1 MLVLCLNSFFFFFK
15 KKKGFHTRFE
25 LVLFLKKKKKFVGAG
40 IFGLV
45 SILMQRQ
52 AGELVGMS
60 ALTGFATL
68 AVSVLFDY
76 Q

>member
-1 MLVLCLNSFFFFFK
+1 
-15 KKKGFHTRFE
+15 
-25 LVLFLKKKKKFVGAG
+25 
-40 IFGLV
+40 
-45 SILMQRQ
+45 MQRQ

-60 ALTGFATL
+60 ALTGFVTL